1 MKVASALAQG
11 RTADPALAALAV
23 KVAMERAGLEHPQ
36 AVLLYLTSEFAQDPQ
51 PAIAAAVRAA
61 GCLQVT
67 GCTAAG
73 VFTEEDWVLDAPA
86 AAAMVFGGALSLHPS
101 HGEEPQTLTFAA
113 PNALDLLWLNASG
126 PRYGGVSGDATGQGP
141 YSVWMGGRVQ
151 TAGRCELGLRGADI
165 RIGVS
170 QGIRPLSRPAAV
182 ERVQGHD
189 VCVVGGDTALSTLV
203 KELPLS
209 TRAPERIPTHLLMAG
224 VTYGDPDHALE
235 EGRYHLLP
243 VVGVNADDQSVTVA
257 GELTPGLDLFWAL
270 RQPQAAEHDMRAMI
284 HRLSDDTFASQ
295 SPGRPKIDLPP
306 SEGESVRRTE
316 PGAHPTPPA
325 FGLMFPCLGRGP
337 WFYGGED
344 RDIQALTQRFPDM
357 PLIGFYG
364 NGEIAHLDGA
374 NRLLQYSVVLALGY
388 EAGERNV

>member
-1 MKVASALAQG
+1 MKVASALARG
-11 RTADPALAALAV
+11 RLADPALAGQAV
-23 KVAMERAGLEHPQ
+23 KTAMARAALEHPQ

-51 PAIAAAVRAA
+51 PAIAAAARTA

-86 AAAMVFGGALSLHPS
+86 AAAMVFGGDLGLHPS
-101 HGEEPQTLTFAA
+101 HGAEEQTLTIVA

-126 PRYGGVSGDATGQGP
+126 PRFGGVSGDATGQGP
-141 YSVWMGGRVQ
+141 YSVWTGGRVQ
-151 TAGRCELGLRGADI
+151 AAGRCELGLRGANL
-165 RIGVS
+165 RIGIS

-182 ERVQGHD
+182 EQVQGHD
-189 VCVVGGDTALSTLV
+189 VYVLGGDTALGALV

-209 TRAPERIPTHLLMAG
+209 ARAPERIPTHLLMAG

-235 EGRYHLLP
+235 EGRFHLLP
-243 VVGVNADDQSVTVA
+243 VVGVNADDKSVTVA
-257 GELTPGLDLFWAL
+257 GELRPGLDLFWAL
-270 RQPQAAEHDMRAMI
+270 RQPQAAEHDMNAMI
-284 HRLSDDTFASQ
+284 HRLSEDI
-295 SPGRPKIDLPP
+295 PG
-306 SEGESVRRTE
+306 
-316 PGAHPTPPA
+316 PPA

-344 RDIQALTQRFPDM
+344 RDIQALVRRFPAM

-374 NRLLQYSVVLALGY
+374 NRLLQYSVVLSLGY
-388 EAGERNV
+388 EARRHV